1 MAKNYKITQLPEL
14 KNLTGNE
21 ELVAVSGGVNVK
33 IKTVRTSEFLTATQA
48 ISKTSL
54 GLENVDNTS
63 DANKPINVVAQ
74 AALDTLPDIT
84 HTHPVSDIVGLQTLI
99 NAKVTSADLAG
110 KADAIHTHPISD
122 ITGLQTELDAKE
134 ADAVL
139 QAKALLAHTHAIA
152 DIPGLQTSLDSK
164 AVEAD
169 FLDKA
174 DLLHEHLIEDVTGL
188 QLALDG
194 KSTIADLAAKA
205 DITHAHGISDVS
217 DLQTALNG
225 KSDVTHTHVLADVPA
240 ANAALISIQDRLNV
254 IDGRPHTEGLVSI
267 YLGDA
272 PTYLI
277 TNFDSFQVYTLST
290 TNGTITLTDDILT
303 YTPAVA
309 GPDGFTVNGKLFSIT
324 VKPGEIVTPSI
335 TNPADNTIDLNASV
349 TLTGSAYQILPAGGE
364 SHLNTDWELATDTGF
379 TSVVFSSYND
389 TVNKTDWTVNG
400 LFSNMTYYA
409 RMRYRSA
416 STVSN
421 WSATI
426 SFSTLVS
433 FGLTE
438 EAILSSSDK
447 AANDNIGMSVAV
459 DATGTRVVIG
469 APYSSTAGALYSG
482 KVYVFV
488 RSGTT
493 WTEEAILMAS
503 DRTADSILGM
513 SVAINNAG
521 TRLIAGAPDSAA
533 SGVFAAGKAYV
544 FLRTGTSWAEEAIL
558 MAADRSVSASFGYS
572 VAMDSLADRVAVGSQ
587 NADPATTT
595 DAGSVYI
602 FIRSGSIWTE
612 SATIA
617 AADLAA
623 NDHFGYAVALTSS
636 GDRLIVGAPHADPSA
651 LGSAGKVYI
660 FSRSGTVWTQEAM
673 LTASNLA
680 ANAVYG
686 SSVDIDS
693 LGDRIVVG
701 AWGAKPGALNS
712 AGSAYVYLRTGTSW
726 TEETIIT
733 ASDVAAESRFGSS
746 VAISD
751 SGAKITIGASYANVS
766 ATVDAGQFY
775 LYERTGTSWAET
787 TLLAA
792 SDAETNGHLGYS
804 IALAGDGT
812 RVALGA
818 DLGDVGG
825 VTDSGKVYIFS

>member
-21 ELVAVSGGVNVK
+21 QLVAVSEGINVR
-33 IKTVRTSEFLTATQA
+33 IKTVRTSEFLTTTQA

-54 GLENVDNTS
+54 GLDNVNNTS
-63 DANKPINVVAQ
+63 DANKPINAVAQ
-74 AALDTLPDIT
+74 AALDALPDIT

-99 NAKVTSADLAG
+99 DAKVSAVDLAG
-110 KADAIHTHPISD
+110 KADTIHTHPISD
-122 ITGLQTELDAKE
+122 VTGLQTELDTKE
-134 ADAVL
+134 ANAVL
-139 QAKALLAHTHAIA
+139 QAKAALVHSHTIA

-174 DLLHEHLIEDVTGL
+174 DLLHGHLIADITGL
-188 QLALDG
+188 QLALDS
-194 KSTIADLAAKA
+194 KSTVADLAAKA
-205 DITHAHGISDVS
+205 DITHNHAISDVS
-217 DLQTALNG
+217 DLQTTLNG
-225 KSDVTHTHVLADVPA
+225 KSDDTHTHVLADVPV

-272 PTYLI
+272 ATYLI
-277 TNFDSFQVYTLST
+277 TNFDSFQVYTLSA
-290 TNGTITLTDDILT
+290 TNGTVTLADDVIT

-309 GPDGFTVNGKLFSIT
+309 GPGGFTVNGKLFSIT
-324 VKPGEIVTPSI
+324 VNPGEITTPSI
-335 TNPADNTIDLNASV
+335 TNPANNTIDLNASV

-364 SHLNTDWELATDTGF
+364 IHLNTDWELATDTGF
-379 TSVVFSSYND
+379 TSIVFSSYND

-409 RMRYRSA
+409 RIRYRSA
-416 STVSN
+416 TTVSN
-421 WSATI
+421 WSNTI

-447 AANDNIGMSVAV
+447 AANDNIGMSVAI

-482 KVYVFV
+482 KVYVFS
-488 RSGTT
+488 RSGTS

-513 SVAINNAG
+513 SVAINDAG

-533 SGVFAAGKAYV
+533 SGVFAAGKAYI
-544 FLRTGTSWAEEAIL
+544 FTRSGTTWTEEAIL

-572 VAMDSLADRVAVGSQ
+572 VAMDSLADLVAIGSH
-587 NADPATTT
+587 NADPAAVSN
-595 DAGSVYI
+595 AGSVYI

-612 SATIA
+612 SATLA
-617 AADLAA
+617 AADPAA
-623 NDHFGYAVALTSS
+623 DDHFGYAVALTSS
-636 GDRLIVGAPHADPSA
+636 GDRLVVGAPHADPSA
-651 LGSAGKVYI
+651 LGSAGKVYV

-673 LTASNLA
+673 LTASNLE

-693 LGDRIVVG
+693 LGDRIAIG
-701 AWGAKPGALNS
+701 AWGAKPSALIS
-712 AGSAYVYLRTGTSW
+712 AGSVYVYLRTGTSW
-726 TEETIIT
+726 AEETILV
-733 ASDVAAESRFGSS
+733 ASNVTAESRFGSS

-751 SGAKITIGASYANVS
+751 SGDKITVGASYANVS

-775 LYERTGTSWAET
+775 LYERTGTVWTET
-787 TLLAA
+787 AVLAA
-792 SDAETNGHLGYS
+792 SDAEANGHLGYS

-812 RVALGA
+812 RVASGA
-818 DLGDVGG
+818 DLGDVSG